1 MKKGLKIFAIVLG
14 VIMLFLI
21 YYIGMIAKP
30 NTVLNYNE
38 IDTETDNMEFNMNAV
53 IVKVENKLL
62 YVVKTDDT
70 DELITL
76 AFTEDIGYEEYQE
89 IEIYFDGIILESYPA
104 QLGNVGK
111 IEIIKDKSDLE
122 IPEEILKF
130 CYSSSDNV
138 NVELLELTCNGIE
151 LNIIDSNNMEYN
163 YSHNYKIYEKVKNE
177 NYPEEGYKIG
187 ETTENSTAG
196 LSGTG
201 LEYIWKEKDTISDI
215 LSKDTEIVQENDM
228 QRKFDWTY
236 LYGELESGEYEFVLG
251 DDDSIGIKVPFKIDE
266 DKNVSCDNVEFLY

>member
-111 IEIIKDKSDLE
+111 IEIIKDKSDVE

-138 NVELLELTCNGIE
+138 NVEILELTCNGIE

-236 LYGELESGEYEFVLG
+236 LNGELESGEYEFVLG
-251 DDDSIGIKVPFKIDE
+251 DDNSIGIKVQFKIDE

>member
-1 MKKGLKIFAIVLG
+1 MKKELKIFIIVLS
-14 VIMLFLI
+14 VFLLFLI
-21 YYIGMIAKP
+21 YYIGMITKHS
-30 NTVLNYNE
+30 TVSNYNN
-38 IDTETDNMEFNMNAV
+38 INTKSDNMEFKMNAV
-53 IVKVENKLL
+53 IVKVENKML
-62 YVVKTDDT
+62 YVVKTNAT
-70 DELITL
+70 NELITI
-76 AFTEDIGYEEYQE
+76 AFTEDIGYKEYQE

-111 IEIIKDKSDLE
+111 IEIIKDKSDVE

-138 NVELLELTCNGIE
+138 NVEILELTCNGIE

-187 ETTENSTAG
+187 EDTENSTAG
-196 LSGTG
+196 FSGTG

-228 QRKFDWTY
+228 QRKFDWTD
-236 LYGELESGEYEFVLG
+236 LYGELENGEYEFVLG
-251 DDDSIGIKVPFKIDE
+251 DDDSIGIKISFKIDE
-266 DKNVSCDNVEFLY
+266 DKNVSYDNVQFLY

>member
-138 NVELLELTCNGIE
+138 NVEILELTCNGIE

>member
-111 IEIIKDKSDLE
+111 IEIIKDKSDVE

-138 NVELLELTCNGIE
+138 NVEILELTCNGIE

-251 DDDSIGIKVPFKIDE
+251 DDNSIGIKVPFKIDE

>member
-1 MKKGLKIFAIVLG
+1 
-14 VIMLFLI
+14 
-21 YYIGMIAKP
+21 MIAKP

-111 IEIIKDKSDLE
+111 IEIIKDKSDVE

-138 NVELLELTCNGIE
+138 NVEILELTCNGIE

-196 LSGTG
+196 FSGTG

>member
-76 AFTEDIGYEEYQE
+76 AFTEDIGYEEYQV
-89 IEIYFDGIILESYPA
+89 IL
-104 QLGNVGK
+104 
-111 IEIIKDKSDLE
+111 
-122 IPEEILKF
+122 
-130 CYSSSDNV
+130 
-138 NVELLELTCNGIE
+138 
-151 LNIIDSNNMEYN
+151 LN
-163 YSHNYKIYEKVKNE
+163 
-177 NYPEEGYKIG
+177 
-187 ETTENSTAG
+187 
-196 LSGTG
+196 
-201 LEYIWKEKDTISDI
+201 
-215 LSKDTEIVQENDM
+215 
-228 QRKFDWTY
+228 
-236 LYGELESGEYEFVLG
+236 
-251 DDDSIGIKVPFKIDE
+251 
-266 DKNVSCDNVEFLY
+266 